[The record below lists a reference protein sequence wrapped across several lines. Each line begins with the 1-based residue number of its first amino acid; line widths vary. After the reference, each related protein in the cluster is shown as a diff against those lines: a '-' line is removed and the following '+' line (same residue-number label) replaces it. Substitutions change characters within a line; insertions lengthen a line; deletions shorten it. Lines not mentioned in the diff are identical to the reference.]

1 LMIITYPLGNNLYIN
16 MTNRCSN
23 ACDFCIRNGEDK
35 HRTQWNSDRDIA
47 GTSKLW
53 LDREPTVEEVIQS
66 LKDSDYGKYDQIV
79 FCGFGEPFERFDDCV
94 KVAKWLKSQGDV
106 YIRVNTNG
114 QANLIHNRDV
124 TGEMVGLFDEVGVSL
139 NAESAEKYQQICHS
153 VFGEASYDGLLEFA
167 RLCAGKGIK
176 VKMTV
181 VDTIGADAIEKCRK
195 IASDNGCELRVREYI
210 E

>member
-1 LMIITYPLGNNLYIN
+1 MTITYPLDSGLYIN

-35 HRTQWNSDRDIA
+35 GKEEWRSDRDLV
-47 GTSKLW
+47 GTNKLW
-53 LDREPTVEEVIQS
+53 LDREPTVEEVIRS
-66 LKDSDYGKYDQIV
+66 LKEADFAKYDQIV

-94 KVAKWLKSQGDV
+94 AVAKWLKANGAK

-114 QANLIHNRDV
+114 QANLIQNRDV
-124 TGEMVGLFDEVGVSL
+124 TPDMEGMFDEVGVSL
-139 NAESAEKYQQICHS
+139 NAETAEKYQEICHS
-153 VFGEASYDGLLEFA
+153 VFGEKAYEGLLEFA
-167 RLCAGKGIK
+167 RLTADKGIK

-181 VDTIGADAIEKCRK
+181 VDSIGEKAIEECRR
-195 IASDNGCELRVREYI
+195 IAQENGCELRVRELI